1 MAGMERSD
9 AVINELNIGI
19 IGLDT
24 SHVVAFTKLLNDK
37 NHPFHVKGGKVVVA
51 FQGGSPNFELSK
63 SRLEKFTQ
71 ELQENFH
78 IKLVRSLEEVAEESD
93 AILLESVDGAVHF
106 EELKKIVAYKKPIFI
121 DKPFTISSEV
131 ADEMVK
137 LVEKFETPV
146 MSSSALRYA
155 ESVTK
160 VLQEHN
166 KRVIIGADCFGPLEI
181 IDQQQGYFWYG
192 IHMAEMLF
200 AILGPGVK
208 SVSTISNEHH
218 DILTGYWSDGR
229 LGTIRGNRKGNNQ
242 FGALIHF
249 EEGSEYVTINSQDK
263 PFYASLLEQIIQF
276 FHSGI
281 SNVPLSETKEII
293 RFIEA
298 AHDSTNVG
306 KPIIL

>member
-1 MAGMERSD
+1 M
-9 AVINELNIGI
+9 NIGI

-37 NHPFHVKGGKVVVA
+37 NHPFHVKGGKIVVA
-51 FQGGSPNFELSK
+51 FQGGSPSFELSN
-63 SRLEKFTQ
+63 SRVEKFTQ
-71 ELQENFH
+71 ELKENFN
-78 IKLVRSLEEVAEESD
+78 IKIVQSMEEVAEESD
-93 AILLESVDGAVHF
+93 AILLESVDGSVHF
-106 EELKKIVAYKKPIFI
+106 EELKKIAAYKKPIFI
-121 DKPFTISSEV
+121 DKPFTLSSEI
-131 ADEMVK
+131 AGEMVK
-137 LVEKFETPV
+137 LAEEFGTPV

-155 ESVTK
+155 ESITK

-166 KRVIIGADCFGPLEI
+166 NRRIIGADCFGPLEI

-200 AILGPGVK
+200 AILGPNVK

-218 DILTGYWSDGR
+218 DILTGYWNDGR

-263 PFYASLLEQIIQF
+263 PFYASLLEQIIHF
-276 FHSGI
+276 FHSGN

-298 AHDSTNVG
+298 AHESGKVG
-306 KPIIL
+306 KPINL

>member
-1 MAGMERSD
+1 M
-9 AVINELNIGI
+9 NIGI

-24 SHVVAFTKLLNDK
+24 SHVVAFTKLLNEK
-37 NHPFHVKGGKVVVA
+37 NHSFHVKGGKIVVA
-51 FQGGSPNFELSK
+51 FQGGSPSFELSI
-63 SRLEKFTQ
+63 SRVEKFTQ
-71 ELQENFH
+71 ELKENFN
-78 IKLVRSLEEVAEESD
+78 IKIVQSMEEVAEESD
-93 AILLESVDGAVHF
+93 AILLESVDGSVHF
-106 EELKKIVAYKKPIFI
+106 DELKKIAAFKKPIFI
-121 DKPFTISSEV
+121 DKPFTLSSEV
-131 ADEMVK
+131 AAEMVK
-137 LVEKFETPV
+137 LAEEYGTPV

-155 ESVTK
+155 ESITK

-166 KRVIIGADCFGPLEI
+166 NRRIIGADCFGPLEI

-200 AILGPGVK
+200 AILGPNVK

-218 DILTGYWSDGR
+218 DILTGYWNDGR

-263 PFYASLLEQIIQF
+263 PFYASLLEQIIHF

-298 AHDSTNVG
+298 AHESGKVG
-306 KPIIL
+306 KPINL

>member
-1 MAGMERSD
+1 M
-9 AVINELNIGI
+9 NIGI

-51 FQGGSPNFELSK
+51 FQGGSPSFELSK
-63 SRLEKFTQ
+63 SRLEKFTL
-71 ELQENFH
+71 ELKENFN
-78 IKLVRSLEEVAEESD
+78 IKIVQSMEEVAEESD
-93 AILLESVDGAVHF
+93 AILLESVDGSVHF
-106 EELKKIVAYKKPIFI
+106 EELKKIAAFKKPIFI
-121 DKPFTISSEV
+121 DKPFTLSSEV
-131 ADEMVK
+131 AAEM
-137 LVEKFETPV
+137 EKIAEEFGTPV

-155 ESVTK
+155 ESITK
-160 VLQEHN
+160 VLQKHD
-166 KRVIIGADCFGPLEI
+166 KGGIIGADCFGPLEI

-218 DILTGYWSDGR
+218 DILTGYWNDGR

-263 PFYASLLEQIIQF
+263 PFYASLLEQIIHF

-281 SNVPLSETKEII
+281 TNVPLSETKEII

-298 AHDSTNVG
+298 AHESGKVG
-306 KPIIL
+306 KPINL

>member
-1 MAGMERSD
+1 
-9 AVINELNIGI
+9 LNIGI

-37 NHPFHVKGGKVVVA
+37 THPFHVKGGKVVVA
-51 FQGGSPNFELSK
+51 FQGGSPNFELSQ

-71 ELQENFH
+71 ELHENFH
-78 IKLVRSLEEVAEESD
+78 IKLVQSMEEVAEESD

-121 DKPFTISSEV
+121 DKPFTLSSEV
-131 ADEMVK
+131 AAEMVK
-137 LVEKFETPV
+137 IAEEYGTPV

-155 ESVTK
+155 ESITK
-160 VLQEHN
+160 VLHKHK

-200 AILGPGVK
+200 AILGPDVK

-218 DILTGYWSDGR
+218 DILTGYWNDGR

-242 FGALIHF
+242 FGALVHF

-263 PFYASLLEQIIQF
+263 PFYASLLEQIIHF

-298 AHDSTNVG
+298 AHESGKVG
-306 KPIIL
+306 KPINL